1 MFLADDIIL
10 FPFKGILSVFQE
22 IYKAAIEEIRGE
34 AERLR
39 NELSHVYQM
48 LEQGAI
54 TEDDFDDTEKRI
66 LDRLDEIE
74 DRGDTI
80 ELDDEDDEDE
90 NEDENEDD
98 EAYDEADTDSDED
111 DEDDDDDDDDG
122 GAAPYEYVYDDP
134 ENPWAA
140 GGDGPASLHD

>member
-1 MFLADDIIL
+1 VFLADDIIL

-22 IYKAAIEEIRGE
+22 IYKAALEEIAGE
-34 AERLR
+34 ADRLR
-39 NELSHVYQM
+39 NELSHVYQL

-54 TEDDFDDTEKRI
+54 AEDEFDATEKRI
-66 LDRLDEIE
+66 LDRLDEID

-80 ELDDEDDEDE
+80 ELGEDDDENDYG
-90 NEDENEDD
+90 
-98 EAYDEADTDSDED
+98 EAYDEADPDDADDADE
-111 DEDDDDDDDDG
+111 DDDG
-122 GAAPYEYVYDDP
+122 GAAPYEYVFDDP